1 MKCLDCGAYVP
12 TDKLKPCKAVYGKQY
27 PQGVPICD
35 KCCAVCNAIPAMDG
49 KKECEYLKE
58 ENKTKQKKCEI
69 CGELFEPRISRQ
81 IYCSKKCNQ
90 KAAWERSRALY
101 YKRRNDKRRAER
113 EEKTKRS
120 ENTDEQLDILLA
132 EIKEYND
139 KHGTDLSYGQ
149 YTLKFNK

>member
-12 TDKLKPCKAVYGKQY
+12 TEKLKPCKAVYGRQY

-90 KAAWERSRALY
+90 KAALF
-101 YKRRNDKRRAER
+101 K
-113 EEKTKRS
+113 
-120 ENTDEQLDILLA
+120 
-132 EIKEYND
+132 
-139 KHGTDLSYGQ
+139 
-149 YTLKFNK
+149 